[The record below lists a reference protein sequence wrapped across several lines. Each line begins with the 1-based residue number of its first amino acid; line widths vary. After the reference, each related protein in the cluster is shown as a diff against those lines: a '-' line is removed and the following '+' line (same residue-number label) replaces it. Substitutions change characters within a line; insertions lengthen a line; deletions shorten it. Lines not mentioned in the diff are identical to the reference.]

1 MPYTTTTLTDHLDAA
16 RTIVSGLHAAGFT
29 TDAISVVFP
38 RHHLQ
43 AADGI
48 VDATDLA
55 EANRETG
62 QGVAI
67 GAVAGGAVG
76 TALAWLT
83 GAGVIAVPGLAPLLA
98 AGPLLTIFTGMGL
111 GASLGGVAGALVG
124 MGISEIDAKRF
135 ASSISDGRILIAVRS
150 ADEERA
156 QVAESIMRAAAGQE
170 IGHFRWPMDQ
180 PLAVSARHRS

>member
-38 RHHLQ
+38 RHRLDQ
-43 AADGI
+43 DEGV
-48 VDATDLA
+48 VDSTELA

-62 QGVAI
+62 QGVAV
-67 GAVAGGAVG
+67 GAVAGGVVG

-83 GAGVIAVPGLAPLLA
+83 GAGIIALPGLAPLLA
-98 AGPLLTIFTGMGL
+98 AGPFLTIFTGMGL

-124 MGISEIDAKRF
+124 MGVSEIDAKRF
-135 ASSISDGRILIAVRS
+135 ASSINDGRILIAVRS
-150 ADEERA
+150 DDEERA
-156 QVAESIMRAAAGQE
+156 QVAESIMRASDGQE
-170 IGHFRWPMDQ
+170 ISLFSWPTD
-180 PLAVSARHRS
+180 PLRAESARP